1 MNLSYTRQPGCEVD
15 TMVGER
21 LEHPSPFA
29 QASLMFFIVIN
40 IITFPFTAA
49 LNALVMIAVKTKSR
63 LRVHKSNILLAM
75 LASTDFIAAILAQ
88 PTFIA
93 IAIMLLRGK
102 PDVYC
107 LLLVFRIVLTGLFL
121 ATHSHLVLIAGERY
135 LAILHPFLHISYVT
149 VPRLLAASILAWLFS
164 VISLIL
170 YILVEKNI
178 FFAIIFSLFV
188 LSVVFNAICHVK
200 VYREIRRSEQ
210 QIAAQQVTQE
220 ASQQLLRDKKAL
232 KLTSMIL
239 AALLFCFIFPF
250 ALTAVVRYGFDAT
263 VETRHILV
271 CFGISIALLN
281 SLLNPIIYSV
291 RMRQFRVAFIE
302 LIYGTVNINEAE
314 EIESRFFGARV
325 RVEGGQERGEQVQQK
340 LELEVVQ
347 NKESPNKDVILQ
359 QRNHAMDT
367 KQFVRLPGT
376 LHRHSI

>member
-29 QASLMFFIVIN
+29 QASLMFFMVIN

-75 LASTDFIAAILAQ
+75 LASTDFIAGILAQ

-107 LLLVFRIVLTGLFL
+107 LLLVFRIVIAGLFL

-164 VISLIL
+164 VIILIL
-170 YILVEKNI
+170 YILVEKNV
-178 FFAIIFSLFV
+178 FFAVIFSLFV

-220 ASQQLLRDKKAL
+220 ARQQLLRDKKAL

-271 CFGISIALLN
+271 CFGISITLLN
-281 SLLNPIIYSV
+281 SLFNPIIYSV

-302 LIYGTVNINEAE
+302 LIYRTVNITEAE

-325 RVEGGQERGEQVQQK
+325 RIEAGQERREQGQQN
-340 LELEVVQ
+340 LELV
-347 NKESPNKDVILQ
+347 NKENPNNDVILQ
-359 QRNHAMDT
+359 QQNHAMDI

>member
-1 MNLSYTRQPGCEVD
+1 M
-15 TMVGER
+15 
-21 LEHPSPFA
+21 
-29 QASLMFFIVIN
+29 
-40 IITFPFTAA
+40 
-49 LNALVMIAVKTKSR
+49 
-63 LRVHKSNILLAM
+63 
-75 LASTDFIAAILAQ
+75 
-88 PTFIA
+88 
-93 IAIMLLRGK
+93 MLLRGK
-102 PDVYC
+102 PEVYC
-107 LLLVFRIVLTGLFL
+107 LLLVFRIVIAGLFL

-164 VISLIL
+164 VIILIL
-170 YILVEKNI
+170 DILVEKNV

-200 VYREIRRSEQ
+200 VYREIRRNEQ

-271 CFGISIALLN
+271 CFGISITLLN
-281 SLLNPIIYSV
+281 SLFNPINYSV

-302 LIYGTVNINEAE
+302 LIYRTVNITEAE

-325 RVEGGQERGEQVQQK
+325 RVEAGQERGEQVQQK

-347 NKESPNKDVILQ
+347 NKENPNKDVILQ